1 MTPFLENETAF
12 LEAKLIPENMEK
24 LKILVV
30 DDEPGIR
37 SGIERILR
45 NYTVGFP
52 FLDEDF
58 SFDITEASTGEEAL
72 KIIAEVGIDIV
83 LLDNKLPGMQGIEV
97 LEEMNKNQFD
107 GAVMMITSYASLDI
121 AVKATNLGAY
131 NFVPKPFTPQELK
144 SALEN
149 ISKHLFLKRMTRK
162 MNKEGKQIRFQFLSV
177 LSHELKSPIN
187 AIEGYLRIMQEKQVG
202 NNIDEYMAM
211 IDRSLIR
218 IKGMRGLIM
227 DMLDLTKLESG
238 KKARNI
244 QKVSVNDIAKMA
256 VDAVLPMAIQR
267 NIKIHFDTDSELSML
282 IDSGELEIILNN
294 LLSNAVKY
302 NKEGGVVH
310 FNIKKKGNNLVFK
323 IEDTGIGIS
332 RDNLSTLFKE
342 FSRIKTEQTRDI
354 TGSGLGLSIAKKM
367 VVLNNG
373 EILVDSTP
381 GIGTTFTV
389 LLPA

>member
-1 MTPFLENETAF
+1 
-12 LEAKLIPENMEK
+12 MEK

-52 FLDEDF
+52 FMDEDF
-58 SFDITEASTGEEAL
+58 SFEIIEAATGEAAL
-72 KIIAEVGIDIV
+72 KIINDGNIDIV
-83 LLDNKLPGMQGIEV
+83 LLDNKLPGIQGIEV
-97 LEEMNKNQFD
+97 LEEIKKKQFD

-121 AVKATNLGAY
+121 AVKATNFGAY

-144 SALEN
+144 SAIEN

-187 AIEGYLRIMQEKQVG
+187 AIEGYLRVMQEKQVG
-202 NNIDEYMAM
+202 DNIDEYMAM

-218 IKGMRGLIM
+218 IKGMRSLIM
-227 DMLDLTKLESG
+227 DMLDLTRLESG
-238 KKARNI
+238 NKTRNI
-244 QKVSVNDIAKMA
+244 QKISVNDIAKMA
-256 VDAVLPMAIQR
+256 VDTVIPMAIQR

-282 IDSGELEIILNN
+282 TDAGELEIILNN

-302 NKEGGVVH
+302 NKEGGEVH
-310 FNIKKKGNNLVFK
+310 FNIKKKANMLVFK
-323 IEDTGIGIS
+323 VEDTGIGIS
-332 RDNLSTLFKE
+332 EENLSLLFKE
-342 FSRIKTEQTRDI
+342 FTRIKTAETREI
-354 TGSGLGLSIAKKM
+354 TGSGLGLSIVKKM
-367 VVLNNG
+367 IDLNNG
-373 EILVDSTP
+373 EIKVESTP
-381 GIGTTFTV
+381 GIGSTFTV
-389 LLPA
+389 VLPF